1 MFCKILTIQEKY
13 IMIFIIDQQK
23 YNFNFIGGICMWI
36 YISVAVVVIIFIY
49 AFSLYNGF
57 VKLNNKVK
65 EAFSTMDVYLKKRWD
80 LIPNIVETVK
90 GYAKHEKETLKE
102 VVELRNG
109 VYDKMSNDDKIKTN
123 EGLSNG
129 ISKIMA
135 LAEAYPD
142 LKANE
147 NFKYLSSQLSKIEE
161 DIANSRKYYNGVVR
175 IYNNKVEMFPSN
187 IFAGFFG
194 YRSKA
199 MFEASD
205 NERENVKVEL

>member
-1 MFCKILTIQEKY
+1 MWAYIIIAIIALIVVYALT
-13 IMIFIIDQQK
+13 
-23 YNFNFIGGICMWI
+23 
-36 YISVAVVVIIFIY
+36 
-49 AFSLYNGF
+49 LYNSF

-90 GYAKHEKETLKE
+90 GYAEHEKNTLKE
-102 VVELRNG
+102 VVELRNSA
-109 VYDKMSNDDKIKTN
+109 YDKMSDEEKIKTN
-123 EGLSNG
+123 EKLSSG
-129 ISKIMA
+129 ISEIMA

-147 NFKYLSSQLSKIEE
+147 NFKDLSNQLTKVE
-161 DIANSRKYYNGVVR
+161 DEIANSRKYYNGVVR

-187 IFAGFFG
+187 VFAGLFG
-194 YRSKA
+194 YKSKA
-199 MFEASD
+199 MFEVSS